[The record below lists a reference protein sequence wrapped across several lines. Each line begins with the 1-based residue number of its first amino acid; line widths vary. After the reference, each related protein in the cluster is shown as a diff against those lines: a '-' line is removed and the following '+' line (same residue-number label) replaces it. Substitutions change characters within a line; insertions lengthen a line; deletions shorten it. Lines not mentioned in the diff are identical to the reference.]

1 MEIRTKVHTIFMMVG
16 ATESGKTTF
25 AKNVLIPQLKFEDA
39 SKNFKSN
46 VQYISSDEIRQEIL
60 GHNYHKHSQI
70 MLESSQQAFHMLFE
84 KIKAVTSFPIQ
95 AEFVIVDT
103 IGLAE
108 EFREEV
114 QKIAKENGYHL
125 EIVLFDYKNT
135 KEYYSSD
142 CSRKIIAHHVSRL
155 KKEVMS
161 KIHRA
166 KYNQIHRIRARDFY
180 NAESGK
186 VNTAYTVVVEDAEE
200 YMSHILPA
208 EGRYIIVGDV
218 HERVEELKELLAKY
232 GFVFQDNK
240 IVHTK
245 KIENYKIVLV
255 GDFIDKG
262 KNTEG
267 IIEFISHNLEW
278 FYIVKGNHE
287 NFVYKY
293 LKGELSASKMN
304 NELIDKYFDSIKVLQ
319 HNDKQKEQFF
329 HLVDISKEFYRFI
342 GLSTPSFYITHAPCK
357 NKYVGKL
364 SNVALRK
371 QRKFSVDKDKSLEEQ
386 LSFIKNEAVTNHPY
400 HVFGHIATN
409 DSTRVKNKI
418 GIDTGCV
425 YGNALTSVVLDT
437 GRPLFKKQKSKGVA
451 ITEQLPS
458 LFKTKEKV
466 SLDNLD
472 DNDKKRLYYV
482 LKNKIN
488 FISGTMPPADKDE
501 ENHELESLKNGLLYF
516 KNKGIDKVVL
526 QPKYMGSRCTIY
538 VNQNIEKC
546 FSVSRNGYKATHE
559 ALTHVYERL
568 LNQFGSY
575 MQDNEIETL
584 ILDGE
589 LLPWSVLGK
598 GLIERQ
604 FNVIDKAIESELH
617 FLKEYGFEEQLQ
629 HLITAYQSSGFDEDQ
644 NKMSK
649 KELSKKYG
657 DAIYQNF
664 KHVQEVMRSYMPL
677 EEHIHAYDHY
687 KEQLLL
693 YGQEGEIEY
702 KPFDILKIVKKDG
715 EEEFPSFR
723 TSDMFK
729 FLSTDEYA
737 VIDFTENNWLE
748 MAGEFYKHTTTVKRM
763 EGIVIKPD
771 IIKDGITP
779 YMKVRNPDYLTIIY
793 GYDYRFP
800 RKYSKL
806 IKQKNIGKKVKAAIS
821 EYKLGKEMLTH
832 KLDSINEN
840 NKEYQQLVA
849 NMLFETSKEKEIDP
863 RL

>member
-25 AKNVLIPQLKFEDA
+25 AKNVLIPQLKFEDVN
-39 SKNFKSN
+39 KNFKTN

-60 GHNYHKHSQI
+60 GHDYHKHSQI
-70 MLESSQQAFHMLFE
+70 MLESSKQAFHMLFE
-84 KIKAVTSFPIQ
+84 KVKAVTSFPIQ
-95 AEFVIVDT
+95 AEFIIVDT

-114 QKIAKENGYHL
+114 QKIAKENGYNL
-125 EIVLFDYKNT
+125 EVVLFDYKDT
-135 KEYYSSD
+135 KDYYSSD
-142 CSRKIIAHHVSRL
+142 CSRKIIAQHVSRL
-155 KKEVMS
+155 KKDVMS
-161 KIHRA
+161 KIHRE
-166 KYNQIHRIRARDFY
+166 KYNRIHRIKAKDFY
-180 NAESGK
+180 SPELCK
-186 VNTAYTVVVEDAEE
+186 VDTQYKVIIEDIEE

-218 HERVEELKELLAKY
+218 HERVEELKELLSKY
-232 GFVFQDNK
+232 GFAFQENK
-240 IVHTK
+240 ILHTK
-245 KIENYKIVLV
+245 KTANYKIVLV

-262 KNTEG
+262 KNTEE
-267 IIEFISHNLEW
+267 IIEFISNNLEW

-293 LKGELSASKMN
+293 IKGELSTSKID

-319 HNDKQKEQFF
+319 HNDKRKEQFL

-342 GLSTPSFYITHAPCK
+342 GFSTPSFYVTHAPCK
-357 NKYVGKL
+357 NKYIGKL
-364 SNVALRK
+364 SNLALKK
-371 QRKFSVDKDKSLEEQ
+371 QRKFSVEKDKSLDEQ
-386 LSFIKNEAVTNHPY
+386 LAFIKNEAVNNHPY

-409 DSTRVKNKI
+409 DSIRVKNKI

-425 YGNALTSVVLDT
+425 YGNALTSVVLDS
-437 GRPLFKKQKSKGVA
+437 GKPHFKKQKSKDTMT
-451 ITEQLPS
+451 TEELPS
-458 LFKTKEKV
+458 LFKEEKNV
-466 SLDNLD
+466 SLDHLD
-472 DNDKKRLYYV
+472 DSDKKRLRYV
-482 LKNKIN
+482 LRNKVN

-501 ENHELESLKNGLLYF
+501 ENHDLESLKSGLMYF

-538 VNQNIEKC
+538 LNQDVEKC
-546 FSVSRNGYKATHE
+546 FSVSRNGYKAIHDE
-559 ALTHVYERL
+559 LPHVYERL
-568 LNQFGSY
+568 LDQFGTY
-575 MQDNEIETL
+575 MQENGIETL

-589 LLPWSVLGK
+589 LLPWSALGK

-604 FNVIDKAIESELH
+604 FNVIDKAIESELY
-617 FLKEYGFEEQLQ
+617 FLKEYEFEEQLQ
-629 HLITAYQSSGFDEDQ
+629 NLIATYQSSGFDEDQ
-644 NKMSK
+644 NKMPK

-657 DAIYQNF
+657 DANYQNF
-664 KHVQEVMRSYMPL
+664 KYVQEVMRSYMPL
-677 EEHIHAYDHY
+677 EEHIHAYNQY
-687 KEQLLL
+687 KEQLML
-693 YGQEGEIEY
+693 YGQEGAVEY
-702 KPFDILKIVKKDG
+702 KPFDILKIVKKNG
-715 EEEFPSFR
+715 EEEIPLLGASE
-723 TSDMFK
+723 MFK
-729 FLSTDEYA
+729 FLSIDECI
-737 VIDFTENNWLE
+737 VVDFAKNNWFE
-748 MAGEFYKHTTTVKRM
+748 VAEEFYKNTTTVKRM

-771 IIKDGITP
+771 TIKNGITP

-806 IKQKNIGKKVKAAIS
+806 IKQKNIGKKLKTAIS

-832 KLDSINEN
+832 NLDSINEN